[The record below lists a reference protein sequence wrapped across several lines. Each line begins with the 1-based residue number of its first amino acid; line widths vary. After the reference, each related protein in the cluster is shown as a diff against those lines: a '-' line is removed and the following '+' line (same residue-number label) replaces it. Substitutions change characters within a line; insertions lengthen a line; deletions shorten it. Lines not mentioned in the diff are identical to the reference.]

1 MDLIKPTDNWRCPD
15 CGVLISKR
23 CNVYRHVKRWC
34 KGTDYAG
41 VNGGKQKKSFEAAR
55 SEMPRVREAR
65 NLLHESDDE
74 MEHLFVD
81 VDVTESEHESDVQ
94 SVSA

>member
-1 MDLIKPTDNWRCPD
+1 
-15 CGVLISKR
+15 
-23 CNVYRHVKRWC
+23 
-34 KGTDYAG
+34 
-41 VNGGKQKKSFEAAR
+41 
-55 SEMPRVREAR
+55 MPRVREAR